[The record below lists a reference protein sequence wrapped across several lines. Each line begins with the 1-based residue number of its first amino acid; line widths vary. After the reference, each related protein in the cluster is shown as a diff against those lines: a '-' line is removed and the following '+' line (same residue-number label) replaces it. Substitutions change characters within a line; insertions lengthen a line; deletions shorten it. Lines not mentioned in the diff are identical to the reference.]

1 MSKGKICLLISAFL
15 YGIAPV
21 LAKVTYDGGANG
33 ITLTFLR
40 GSISIPL
47 LYIMMKADGKSLKL
61 TKRELKSVII
71 LGVFGGAVPILLLYF
86 SYNFISTGLATT
98 LHFVYPLIIVLA
110 SALLY
115 HEKMSGIKMIS
126 TILVTI
132 GIFMFA
138 DIETASD
145 SIGIIMALLSGVFY
159 SFYVIYIDRSGL
171 DAMDYIKLTFYIM
184 LIISITTL
192 IFGVAVHGLS
202 FDLTGKAWS
211 FAAVISLI
219 VTLGAMPLF
228 QIGVRYEGASTAGI
242 MSTFEPITSVA
253 MGVTFLGEIVGIA
266 QILGIAMIM
275 MGIIFAHK

>member
-61 TKRELKSVII
+61 TKCELKSVII

>member
-71 LGVFGGAVPILLLYF
+71 LGVFGGAVPVLLLYF

-115 HEKMSGIKMIS
+115 HERMSGIKMVS

>member
-71 LGVFGGAVPILLLYF
+71 LGVFGGAVPVLLLYF

-98 LHFVYPLIIVLA
+98 LHFVYPLIIVIA

-115 HEKMSGIKMIS
+115 HERMSGIKMLS

-171 DAMDYIKLTFYIM
+171 DTMDYIKLTFYIM
-184 LIISITTL
+184 LIISITTF
-192 IFGVAVHGLS
+192 IFGLAVHGLS

-211 FAAVISLI
+211 FAAVMSLL

-275 MGIIFAHK
+275 MGIIFAQK

>member
-61 TKRELKSVII
+61 TRRELKSVII

-115 HEKMSGIKMIS
+115 HERMSGIKMLS
-126 TILVTI
+126 TIFVTI

-145 SIGIIMALLSGVFY
+145 SIGIIMAILSGVFY

-171 DAMDYIKLTFYIM
+171 DTMDYIKLTFYIM
-184 LIISITTL
+184 LIISITTF
-192 IFGVAVHGLS
+192 IFGLAVHGLS

-211 FAAVISLI
+211 FAAVISLL

-275 MGIIFAHK
+275 MGIIFAQK